1 MADNPVRH
9 VATAAARYPGWAI
22 VNVSASSSPTLTP
35 PAVPGLIRALDD
47 PSVGRLSWYEDRPVD
62 ERISE
67 RPLLLLHSINAA
79 ASACEMKP
87 LYEYYRQ
94 QRSVY
99 APDFPGYGFSD
110 RSARM
115 YTPRLMTDAIHA
127 ILAVI
132 RRRHGALPVDAVAL
146 SLSCEFL
153 ARAAIEDPGAFRNLA
168 FVSPTGFNRLPLRHG
183 PPASTLG
190 YPRMLAILN
199 RPAVGRRLFR
209 LLTRRGVIRY
219 FLRRTWGSKDIDEGL
234 LDYDYLTTRAEGAE
248 HAPLH
253 FLSGFLFSAD
263 SGTLY
268 QGLRHPIWVAH
279 GVRGDFV
286 EYRGLRQVADRPNWT
301 VEVLPTGA
309 LPHFEMT
316 AQFVRR
322 YEAWAARPGSTR
334 M

>member
-1 MADNPVRH
+1 M
-9 VATAAARYPGWAI
+9 
-22 VNVSASSSPTLTP
+22 
-35 PAVPGLIRALDD
+35 DD
-47 PSVGRLSWYEDRPVD
+47 PRSGRLCWYEDGPGGERP
-62 ERISE
+62 SG

-87 LYEYYRQ
+87 IYEHYR
-94 QRSVY
+94 RERAVY

-110 RSARM
+110 RSARR

-132 RRRHGALPVDAVAL
+132 RRDHGALPVDAIAL

-153 ARAAIEDPGAFRNLA
+153 ARAAMEDPGAFRSLA
-168 FVSPTGFNRLPLRHG
+168 FVSPTGFNRLPLRQG

-190 YPRMLAILN
+190 YPRLLSILN

-209 LLTRRGVIRY
+209 LLTRRAVIRY
-219 FLRRTWGSKDIDEGL
+219 FLRRTWGSKDIDAGL
-234 LDYDYLTTRAEGAE
+234 LDYDCLITRAEGAE

-253 FLSGFLFSAD
+253 FLSGFLFSGD

-268 QGLRHPIWVAH
+268 EGLTHPIWVAH

-286 EYRGLRQVADRPNWT
+286 DYRGLRQVADRANWT
-301 VEVLPTGA
+301 IEVLPTGA
-309 LPHFEMT
+309 LPHFEMP
-316 AQFVRR
+316 AQFVQR
-322 YEAWAARPGSTR
+322 YERWAARQPR
-334 M
+334 DE